1 VDFVTGSTR
10 FGSISANTHV
20 FTGSLFV
27 TGAFYVAS
35 GSVGIGTISPSN
47 KLEVSGSIRATSQGD
62 PTSGVGAELF
72 YRAADTS
79 SYIQSYDRT
88 NSLWK
93 DVRIYGN
100 ALYFGTQGNNSL
112 TINVSGSV
120 GIGTS
125 SPGAKVEIESVR
137 NSTLLRLTATS
148 GESWDFKNTN
158 TAGSTDFL
166 SIGAAGATANL
177 NLKDDGNVGIGTTS
191 FTGWSSTMVLRIQGF
206 SGSTTSVLQ
215 ALSYDSGSGVWMYS
229 GASSVDHP
237 SLIYLKDLRFG
248 SATDLGTGGYNERMR
263 ITSTGNVG
271 IGTTSPSRALEVVA
285 SADSTP
291 AIRVSRYGNSAQ
303 YLDITA
309 GGADVT
315 FTSRATAESQFSF
328 ISDNSGTQT
337 TRLFIS
343 QAGHVIK
350 PYQPYFKYGVAYTG
364 TITSAVRFGTNYGFT
379 VKTDRDAVDSS
390 YFNKATGLFTAP
402 IAGVYI
408 FGCTIMRSGTSGTG
422 PVDIWICK
430 NPSSLT
436 ARNNSYGRGY
446 AGSYSTDY
454 QQITI
459 VVPIK
464 LAVNDTVAL
473 GMQGNM
479 TVYDDDSWFYGYL
492 LG

>member
-1 VDFVTGSTR
+1 
-10 FGSISANTHV
+10 
-20 FTGSLFV
+20 
-27 TGAFYVAS
+27 
-35 GSVGIGTISPSN
+35 
-47 KLEVSGSIRATSQGD
+47 
-62 PTSGVGAELF
+62 
-72 YRAADTS
+72 
-79 SYIQSYDRT
+79 
-88 NSLWK
+88 
-93 DVRIYGN
+93 
-100 ALYFGTQGNNSL
+100 
-112 TINVSGSV
+112 
-120 GIGTS
+120 
-125 SPGAKVEIESVR
+125 
-137 NSTLLRLTATS
+137 
-148 GESWDFKNTN
+148 
-158 TAGSTDFL
+158 
-166 SIGAAGATANL
+166 
-177 NLKDDGNVGIGTTS
+177 
-191 FTGWSSTMVLRIQGF
+191 M
-206 SGSTTSVLQ
+206 
-215 ALSYDSGSGVWMYS
+215 
-229 GASSVDHP
+229 
-237 SLIYLKDLRFG
+237 IYLKDLRFG
-248 SATDLGTGGYNERMR
+248 SVTDLGAGGYNERMR

-271 IGTTSPSRALEVVA
+271 IGTASPSRALEVVA

-303 YLDITA
+303 YFDITA

-315 FTSRATAESQFSF
+315 FTSKATAESQFSF

-350 PYQPYFKYGVAYTG
+350 PYQPYFKYGIGYTG
-364 TITSAVRFGTNYGFT
+364 TITSATRFGTNYSFT
-379 VKTDRDAVDSS
+379 VRTDRDAVDSS

-408 FGCTIMRSGTSGTG
+408 FGCTIMRNATSGTG

-430 NPSSLT
+430 NPNSLT
-436 ARNNSYGRGY
+436 ARTNSYGRGY
-446 AGSYSTDY
+446 ADSYSTAY